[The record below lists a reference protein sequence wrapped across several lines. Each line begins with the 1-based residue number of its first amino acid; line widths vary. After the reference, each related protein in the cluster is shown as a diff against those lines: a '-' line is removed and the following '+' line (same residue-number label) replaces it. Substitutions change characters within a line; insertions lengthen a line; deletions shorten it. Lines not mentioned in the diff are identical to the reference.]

1 MKKKYLKIFG
11 ILITIIILIST
22 YYYRRFCN
30 YYKSG
35 ENKNFEL
42 KVGENLE
49 IRLYENGSTGYSN
62 CWLNEN
68 KSKKLKL
75 VNQEYENS
83 LNAKLGYEGA
93 GGIITLIFK
102 AQEKG
107 IDTIKIANCPIGR
120 ESKNCNDYTEKNTEV
135 DNEFIVKISE
145 K

>member
-1 MKKKYLKIFG
+1 MLKRKYLKIFG
-11 ILITIIILIST
+11 ILIAIIILIGT
-22 YYYRRFCN
+22 FYYIRFCN

-42 KVGENLE
+42 KVGETLE

-75 VNQEYENS
+75 VDRKYEKS
-83 LNAKLGYEGA
+83 LYAKLGYDGA
-93 GGIITLIFK
+93 GGITTLFFK

-107 IDTIKIANCPIGR
+107 IDTIKIANCPLGP
-120 ESKNCNDYTEKNTEV
+120 ENKNCSDYSEKNTETE
-135 DNEFIVKISE
+135 NEFIIE
-145 K
+145 IND